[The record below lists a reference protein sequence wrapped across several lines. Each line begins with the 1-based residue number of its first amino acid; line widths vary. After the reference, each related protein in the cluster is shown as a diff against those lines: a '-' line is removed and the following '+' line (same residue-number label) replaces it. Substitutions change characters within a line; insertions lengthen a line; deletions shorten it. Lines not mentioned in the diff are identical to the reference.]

1 MDFQDLKMDSEHLDI
16 ASEYQTSN
24 LKVRG
29 YPNSKGLL
37 MKKSQKVS
45 APHNLELQSTQSPSP
60 VTQSPSPCTQ
70 SPSLGTQ
77 SQSLGTQSP
86 SLGTKG
92 PSVGTQSPSP
102 GTKCPLSIYRY
113 LENIPRYPESISKC
127 IRTYRVPGDGFYIRT
142 WRCILYTWGLIL
154 YTIYPT
160 RNGF

>member
-1 MDFQDLKMDSEHLDI
+1 MVCSTLLIFQDLKMDSEHLDI

-60 VTQSPSPCTQ
+60 CTQ

-77 SQSLGTQSP
+77 SQSLGFKSP
-86 SLGTKG
+86 Y
-92 PSVGTQSPSP
+92 VGTQSPSP
-102 GTKCPLSIYRY
+102 GTKCPS
-113 LENIPRYPESISKC
+113 
-127 IRTYRVPGDGFYIRT
+127 TGT
-142 WRCILYTWGLIL
+142 
-154 YTIYPT
+154 
-160 RNGF
+160 